1 MEAISPVSSSGKI
14 RDLLGWHILRNK
26 RRYGVAYEHICL
38 GDFGPQMVPDILLRR
53 SGRVAKVAADLD
65 VTSVEDWPVGCDKF
79 DQGN

>member
-1 MEAISPVSSSGKI
+1 
-14 RDLLGWHILRNK
+14 
-26 RRYGVAYEHICL
+26 
-38 GDFGPQMVPDILLRR
+38 MVPDILLRR